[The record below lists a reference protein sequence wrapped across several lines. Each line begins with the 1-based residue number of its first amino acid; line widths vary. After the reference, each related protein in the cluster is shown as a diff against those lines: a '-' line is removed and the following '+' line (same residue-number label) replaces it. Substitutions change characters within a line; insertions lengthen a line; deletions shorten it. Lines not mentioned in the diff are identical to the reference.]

1 MTTHVAILRPRYID
15 LVLDGAKTIE
25 ARLSVCRIAPF
36 GIVATGD
43 ELFLRAGASGYA
55 ARASVGRVWSFDCVT
70 PGLVR
75 ELRTRF
81 EARIQGGSAFW
92 KAKRSVQFA
101 TFIKLRNVQ
110 ETAQGPP
117 LVRKPGDR
125 RAWFAMDSTISK
137 AA

>member
-1 MTTHVAILRPRYID
+1 MTTHVAILRPHYID

-36 GIVATGD
+36 GIVETGE
-43 ELFLRAGASGYA
+43 ELFLRAGAMGYA
-55 ARASVGRVWSFDCVT
+55 ARANVGRVWSFDCLT

-81 EARIQGGSAFW
+81 EPRVQGGSPFW
-92 KAKRSVQFA
+92 RTKRSARFA
-101 TFIKLRNVQ
+101 TFIELRNVQ

-117 LVRKPGDR
+117 LGRKAGDR
-125 RAWFAMDSTISK
+125 RAWFVMDLAVSK